1 LKKPLFQRKKL
12 VGGIVYRSW
21 QHGPLALNSL
31 LYPLLRL
38 WDLKAPEF
46 KPSGVQVKLV
56 PALCHWDSLG
66 VFAENLSVKSD
77 VVPKQKRKKVVA
89 PPMITII
96 MHPSLR
102 LLVRGQNA
110 HLHTNDLFIFAE
122 FSQPDDPKKKGP
134 GELNKGIFG
143 FEKKQSAYLDQK
155 NLDVASFGHCIAVG
169 P

>member
-12 VGGIVYRSW
+12 VGGIIYRSC

-77 VVPKQKRKKVVA
+77 AVPKQKRKKVVA
-89 PPMITII
+89 PPP
-96 MHPSLR
+96 HDHNY
-102 LLVRGQNA
+102 NA
-110 HLHTNDLFIFAE
+110 SFIETTCSWTECSPTYQWFIY
-122 FSQPDDPKKKGP
+122 FCR
-134 GELNKGIFG
+134 IFTTG
-143 FEKKQSAYLDQK
+143 RPEKKRAWGIEQRDFRILKKTIGISWPEKLR
-155 NLDVASFGHCIAVG
+155 CR
-169 P
+169 